1 MKTLFFVVLRRPV
14 VLPLLGICS
23 FNIMKCIKIHFF
35 FAVNSPV
42 IFLKYIFELVFDT
55 ARSALSGVC
64 QWKFYG
70 KGIRLLDTFP
80 ATCVISPVV

>member
-23 FNIMKCIKIHFF
+23 FNIMKCIKIHLFF
-35 FAVNSPV
+35 TVNSPV

-55 ARSALSGVC
+55 ARSALNGVC
-64 QWKFYG
+64 QWKFCG
-70 KGIRLLDTFP
+70 KEPVLRLSL
-80 ATCVISPVV
+80 S

>member
-1 MKTLFFVVLRRPV
+1 MFFQYDETECVKIPS
-14 VLPLLGICS
+14 LPG
-23 FNIMKCIKIHFF
+23 
-35 FAVNSPV
+35 VNSPV

-55 ARSALSGVC
+55 ARSALNGVC

-80 ATCVISPVV
+80 ATCVI

>member
-23 FNIMKCIKIHFF
+23 FNMMKCIKIHLFF
-35 FAVNSPV
+35 TVNSPV

-55 ARSALSGVC
+55 G
-64 QWKFYG
+64 
-70 KGIRLLDTFP
+70 
-80 ATCVISPVV
+80 

>member
-23 FNIMKCIKIHFF
+23 FNMMKCIKIHFF
-35 FAVNSPV
+35 FTVNSPV

-55 ARSALSGVC
+55 G
-64 QWKFYG
+64 
-70 KGIRLLDTFP
+70 
-80 ATCVISPVV
+80 